1 MEVGEYKIKPDVIL
15 RVPSFI
21 LSKIEGS
28 VRTVD
33 MCKSVDVSYAYTER
47 VKNILLEQTIIKLSD
62 KKIYELTDK
71 GKEIQE
77 HLRFIIGKLSEVRK

>member
-1 MEVGEYKIKPDVIL
+1 MKPDEIL
-15 RVPSFI
+15 RIPSFI
-21 LSKIEGS
+21 LSKIEGN

-62 KKIYELTDK
+62 TKIYELTDK

>member
-21 LSKIEGS
+21 LSKIEGN

-47 VKNILLEQTIIKLSD
+47 VKKYLIRTNYNKVIRF
-62 KKIYELTDK
+62 KI
-71 GKEIQE
+71 
-77 HLRFIIGKLSEVRK
+77 